1 MGQNNTKI
9 SSKQQI
15 VIGIDFGSGGITFA
29 YGFLDDPKKG
39 VFNALFEEQQQL
51 NTNKISNE
59 IILDENLENV
69 LSFGNN
75 CNNFLSLKQEKQYHH
90 FKNIKM
96 NLYNNVYKIKAN
108 NSNKEVDIQYIITK
122 ILKEVKIKAIEQI
135 KKYMTN
141 DLEEKNIHWVI
152 TVPAIWDIK
161 AKQIMINA
169 AQEAGLI
176 RDDDDP
182 SNFFALEPEAASL
195 YYHNSPHALKKVNF
209 NSGEPFIIFDLGS
222 GTADIVTQRKI
233 TVNKENKFEEIYPPI
248 GGGYGCNTINEKI
261 INKVMKVLFGKERFN
276 KAKEEQS
283 KNNYED
289 WFEFENRIEQFK
301 KNFNSNDQKKSS
313 FKIDCKI
320 FKKYCKEGVDK
331 LIDKFNLNNEKW
343 KLSVDDE
350 WRINF
355 PYTIINDLM
364 SQLIKDI
371 IKKYINHIL
380 EFNDIKTLV
389 FTGGASNSPILFD
402 LLKNSGL
409 KISKFVKSPNPEI
422 AIAHGSVLYS
432 YDHNIISPRKAKYTF
447 GLKSSVEWNEEKHKN
462 GGIKKYDSFD
472 KIYRCKNSF
481 KKFITK
487 NDNLRPD
494 KEITH
499 LFVINHPK
507 INIELYKTDK
517 EDALFC
523 DEKDNKNNLIVTKF
537 GEFIIDV
544 GNDFDISKREVE
556 VKMKM
561 GGTFITVTA
570 IYLKT
575 GKTSKITCLY
585 EDQII
590 KGVVQ

>member
-1 MGQNNTKI
+1 MGKNNIKNI
-9 SSKQQI
+9 SKQQI
-15 VIGIDFGSGGITFA
+15 VIGIDFGSCGITFA
-29 YGFLDDPKKG
+29 YGFLDNIKKE
-39 VFNALFEEQQQL
+39 VFNGQFEEQQQL

-59 IILDENLENV
+59 IILDEKLENV

-75 CNNFLSLKQEKQYHH
+75 CINFLSSKKEKKYHH
-90 FKNIKM
+90 FKHIKM
-96 NLYNNVYKIKAN
+96 NLYNNIYKIKAK
-108 NSNKEVDIQYIITK
+108 NSNIEVDIQHIISK
-122 ILKEVKIKAIEQI
+122 ILKEVKIKAIALI
-135 KKYMTN
+135 KNYKVN
-141 DLEEKNIHWVI
+141 DIEEKDIHWVI

-195 YYHNSPHALKKVNF
+195 YYHHSPHALKEVNF
-209 NSGEPFIIFDLGS
+209 DSGEPFIIFDLGS
-222 GTADIVTQRKI
+222 GTADIVTQRKKI
-233 TVNKENKFEEIYPPI
+233 VNRENKFEEVYPPI

-261 INKVMKVLFGKERFN
+261 VNKVMKVLFGEECFN
-276 KAKEEQS
+276 KTKEEES

-289 WFEFENRIEQFK
+289 WFEFENKIEQFK
-301 KNFNSNDQKKSS
+301 KSFNSKEQLKESYR
-313 FKIDCKI
+313 IDCKI
-320 FKKYCKEGVDK
+320 FKEYCKEEVDK
-331 LIDKFNLNNEKW
+331 LIEKFNLKNGKW
-343 KLSVDDE
+343 KLSKDKD
-350 WRINF
+350 WKIYF

-371 IKKYINHIL
+371 IDNCINQIL
-380 EFNDIKTLV
+380 ENNNIKTLV
-389 FTGGASNSPILFD
+389 FTGGASNNPILFD
-402 LLKNSGL
+402 LLKNSNL
-409 KISKFVKSPNPEI
+409 KILNYVKSPNPEI

-432 YDHNIISPRKAKYTF
+432 YDHNVISPRKAKYTF
-447 GLKSSVEWNEEKHKN
+447 GLKSSVIWEEEKHKN

-487 NDNLRPD
+487 NENLRPD

-517 EDALFC
+517 QDASFC
-523 DEKDNKNNLIVTKF
+523 DERDDKDNLIVTKF

-561 GGTFITVTA
+561 GGTFITATA

-575 GKTSKITCLY
+575 GKASKITCLY
-585 EDQII
+585 ED
-590 KGVVQ
+590 